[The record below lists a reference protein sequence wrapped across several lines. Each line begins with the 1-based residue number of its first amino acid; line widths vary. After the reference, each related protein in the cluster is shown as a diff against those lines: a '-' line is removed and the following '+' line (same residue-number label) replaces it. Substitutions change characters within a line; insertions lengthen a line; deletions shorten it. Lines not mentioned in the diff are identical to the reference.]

1 MINLLWKIAVSEEE
15 MWSVLHIAHFLTGM
29 GKCDAY
35 YNSNEISVKI
45 YHISRLCCIFFQSAR
60 KKSQCI

>member
-45 YHISRLCCIFFQSAR
+45 YHIS
-60 KKSQCI
+60 